1 MSAKS
6 VTVGARYADK
16 LAGGIRCE
24 VDDHSKL
31 KGALKIIY
39 IYIASFRATMY
50 RNRWTVCREPM
61 PKRQS
66 EDEFVSVYTPPP
78 LADGRTGSRNRARR
92 GGLTAIHYRD
102 GCPETVQ
109 SLYYSL
115 RIAPSFRSMST
126 CVPIQC
132 TRSAKTCTRDSA

>member
-1 MSAKS
+1 
-6 VTVGARYADK
+6 
-16 LAGGIRCE
+16 
-24 VDDHSKL
+24 
-31 KGALKIIY
+31 
-39 IYIASFRATMY
+39 MY
-50 RNRWTVCREPM
+50 RNRWTVCHEPM

-92 GGLTAIHYRD
+92 GGLTTIHYRD

-132 TRSAKTCTRDSA
+132 TRSAKTCTRDSAYELPLYAPATSSGCCICIQFRYELRQNDDAVM

>member
-1 MSAKS
+1 MRSRRPFEVKRCTENNIHIYCIVPGDYVSEPVDRVPRTDAKTAIGRR
-6 VTVGARYADK
+6 VRFCIHA
-16 LAGGIRCE
+16 
-24 VDDHSKL
+24 
-31 KGALKIIY
+31 
-39 IYIASFRATMY
+39 
-50 RNRWTVCREPM
+50 
-61 PKRQS
+61 
-66 EDEFVSVYTPPP
+66 PPP

-92 GGLTAIHYRD
+92 GGLTTIHNRD

>member
-1 MSAKS
+1 MF

-24 VDDHSKL
+24 VDVHSKL

-66 EDEFVSVYTPPP
+66 EDEFVSVYTRRRHWRM
-78 LADGRTGSRNRARR
+78 DGQARVIGR
-92 GGLTAIHYRD
+92 VAA
-102 GCPETVQ
+102 V
-109 SLYYSL
+109 
-115 RIAPSFRSMST
+115 
-126 CVPIQC
+126 
-132 TRSAKTCTRDSA
+132 